1 MSFPVFDLHCDT
13 AFALLGAD
21 YTKHISLLENDCHI
35 DLKRASAHPAYTQC
49 FACFTCLPE
58 SLDVPIEPEKLF
70 LLEYENLMTE
80 LDKNKQIIRLAKSA
94 ADIRENADAGLMSAI
109 LTLEGPAGFGFDSGK
124 LPQLYE
130 KGFRITTLSWNEG
143 NCLTGSHITGG
154 GLTEKG
160 RSYVKTAQ
168 QLGMVIDVSHISDQ
182 AFWDIMDMTEKPVIA
197 THSNSRSVYGVSR
210 NLTDDMFL
218 QICRCGGVAGI
229 NLYSEFLGDQADLDT
244 VCDHIFHFIEL
255 DPSCKH
261 IAIGGD
267 LDGCDSLPEG
277 FDGVQSYP
285 SIAARLMDRGLSN
298 HQIFNIF
305 WNNALGVIEQ
315 CCT

>member
-21 YTKHISLLENDCHI
+21 YTKHISLLENSCHI
-35 DLKRASAHPAYTQC
+35 DLKRAGVNPAYAQC

-58 SLDVPIEPEKLF
+58 SLDVPIDPETLF
-70 LLEYENLMTE
+70 KREYENLITE
-80 LDKNKQIIRLAKSA
+80 LDKNAHMIRLAKCA
-94 ADIRENADAGLMSAI
+94 TDIRENAEAGLMSAI
-109 LTLEGPAGFGFDSGK
+109 LTLEGPAGFGFDSGR
-124 LPQLYE
+124 LPELYE
-130 KGFRITTLSWNEG
+130 KGFRITTLSWNES

-154 GLTEKG
+154 GLTEQGKT
-160 RSYVKTAQ
+160 YVKTAQ

-197 THSNSRSVYGVSR
+197 THSNSRSVCNVSR

-218 QICRCGGVAGI
+218 QICRCGGVAGV
-229 NLYSEFLGDQADLDT
+229 NLYSEFLGEQANLDT
-244 VCDHIFHFIEL
+244 VCHHIFHFLEL
-255 DPSCKH
+255 DPTGKH
-261 IAIGGD
+261 IALGGD
-267 LDGCDSLPEG
+267 LDGCDSLPAG

-285 SIAARLMDRGLSN
+285 VIAEYLLDRGLSN
-298 HQIFNIF
+298 QQINNIF
-305 WNNALGVIEQ
+305 WNNALGVMEQ